1 MEPAARSTRCL
12 VDISSSAKK
21 LAVSPSKKK
30 LSPNATH
37 SLSKHITIDILRPH
51 FEKPLAEVAKL
62 FGICTTLMKKVCRR
76 VGIPRWPHRH
86 IRSLRKSILSMETA
100 STMFEGEDRAAYD
113 IQIRKQH
120 RRLAMLLHNP
130 NSIDLEDDDEGSLPD
145 EPMVSSPPYRS
156 SHSSATEIQPIT
168 KHEARTELP
177 KLKPFD
183 LSVREINYINCHP
196 HYQPYEQ
203 HHHAIQQ
210 QHTEYAYAPSHYYAY
225 DYAPP
230 QDRAP
235 SPLKTFPSL
244 TQAAPLP
251 TLPSISTW
259 YS

>member
-1 MEPAARSTRCL
+1 ME
-12 VDISSSAKK
+12 VHSAIPSLCDSVMEHHK
-21 LAVSPSKKK
+21 SPLKKK

-130 NSIDLEDDDEGSLPD
+130 NSIDLDDDDEGSIPED
-145 EPMVSSPPYRS
+145 QPIVSSPPLQHRS
-156 SHSSATEIQPIT
+156 HIDTTLIQPIP
-168 KHEARTELP
+168 KLEIPAIRTELP
-177 KLKPFD
+177 KLKPLD
-183 LSVREINYINCHP
+183 LNVREFNYINCHP
-196 HYQPYEQ
+196 SYYE
-203 HHHAIQQ
+203 
-210 QHTEYAYAPSHYYAY
+210 
-225 DYAPP
+225 PP
-230 QDRAP
+230 QQNDYTYRSMPTSSYYDAP
-235 SPLKTFPSL
+235 ASYTSSSNNQFASFPPRSHH
-244 TQAAPLP
+244 PLP

>member
-1 MEPAARSTRCL
+1 MERSP
-12 VDISSSAKK
+12 KEYKHK
-21 LAVSPSKKK
+21 LASPSKKK

-113 IQIRKQH
+113 VQIRKQH

-130 NSIDLEDDDEGSLPD
+130 NSIDLEDDDEGSIPD
-145 EPMVSSPPYRS
+145 DHHMHMVSSPPTYRP
-156 SHSSATEIQPIT
+156 TEAAIQPIT
-168 KHEARTELP
+168 KQQDIRTELP

-183 LSVREINYINCHP
+183 LSVRELNYINCHP
-196 HYQPYEQ
+196 QPQVYATYEAPAEYGYQP
-203 HHHAIQQ
+203 A
-210 QHTEYAYAPSHYYAY
+210 YYAY
-225 DYAPP
+225 EPSSSQYHN
-230 QDRAP
+230 DRA
-235 SPLKTFPSL
+235 PLKTFHQL
-244 TQAAPLP
+244 NQTAQLP